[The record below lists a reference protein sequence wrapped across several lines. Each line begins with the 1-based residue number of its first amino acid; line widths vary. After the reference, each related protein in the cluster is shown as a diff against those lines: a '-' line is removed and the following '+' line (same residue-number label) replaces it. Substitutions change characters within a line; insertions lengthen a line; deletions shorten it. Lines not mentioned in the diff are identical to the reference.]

1 MSFRDSTVVIID
13 TGRSS
18 IKAGQGIYELLRT
31 PTVDIPARVARRKN
45 ASNAPREGENGAES
59 DSNKPALRP
68 SSYLVGPQIDEALA
82 NGEELDIFWPF
93 EGDNQKTGGVSDW
106 TQAEALWKYV
116 LFTGLK
122 IRRSQNESPVLLGL
136 PATLPRDSHARVA
149 QIFFERLNVAGLS
162 VVERP
167 ILQLYAANAIS
178 GIVIDIHNTCTDVTP
193 IYDSAIQF
201 PATVLSPLGV
211 QHCEAYLAHLLATN
225 STLVATLAVPPPDLR
240 PTLLR
245 LARELWKKGH
255 VKVPLAGDVAPP
267 EEEDEGVTNIAAV
280 VVAGREKAV
289 VEANNK
295 KKNTKNST
303 AAERAREAEI
313 AALDLLT
320 LEFEG
325 KQVTVGKDRHRFCE
339 PLFKPSVLK
348 NVEGIQETLKDPKSV
363 FGVQEWVNY
372 SAQAVDSVWRHALYD
387 AIFVTGEL
395 SVLDKSLSHAFHSRL
410 LPYVLKAE
418 EQANDAQPKAVRSVR
433 VPDYFAEYRDKGD
446 GLAGFL
452 GGSIVAK
459 LTFCDSSARNY
470 VSKNDY
476 TARGPAALLDYMV

>member
-13 TGRSS
+13 TGRST
-18 IKAGQGIYELLRT
+18 IKAGQGIHELLRT

-45 ASNAPREGENGAES
+45 AVAPKEENSAEGEAP
-59 DSNKPALRP
+59 KPLRP

-93 EGDNQKTGGVSDW
+93 EGGDKAGAVSDW

-122 IRRSQNESPVLLGL
+122 IRRTQNESPVLLGV
-136 PATLPRDSHARVA
+136 PSTVGRDGYAKIA
-149 QIFFERLNVAGLS
+149 QIFFERFNAAGLS

-167 ILQLYAANAIS
+167 LLQLYAANAVS
-178 GIVIDIHNTCTDVTP
+178 GIVVDIHNECTDITV
-193 IYDSAIQF
+193 IHESAIQTQ
-201 PATVLSPLGV
+201 ASVIAPLGV
-211 QHCEAYLAHLLATN
+211 RHCEEYLAHLLATN
-225 STLVATLAVPPPDLR
+225 QTLVTSLEPQPDIHATLV
-240 PTLLR
+240 R
-245 LARELWKKGH
+245 LARHLWQGGH
-255 VKVPLAGDVAPP
+255 IKVPLAGDVAPP
-267 EEEDEGVTNIAAV
+267 EEEDEGITNIAAV

-289 VEANNK
+289 VEANNR

-320 LEFEG
+320 IEFED

-339 PLFKPSVLK
+339 PLFDPTVLK
-348 NVEGIQETLKDPKSV
+348 NVKSVQEDLKNPKSV
-363 FGVQEWVNY
+363 FGLQEWVNY
-372 SAQAVDSVWRHALYD
+372 SASLVEFVWRYAVYE
-387 AIFVTGEL
+387 AVFVTGEL
-395 SVLDKSLSHAFHSRL
+395 SVLDKSLAQGLHSRL

-418 EQANDAQPKAVRSVR
+418 EAANDSQPKLVRSVR
-433 VPDYFAEYRDKGD
+433 VPEYFAEYREKGD
-446 GLAGFL
+446 GLAAFL

-476 TARGPAALLDYMV
+476 SSRGPAALLEYMV

>member
-1 MSFRDSTVVIID
+1 MSFRESTVVIID

-45 ASNAPREGENGAES
+45 APNPRKEGENGAEA
-59 DSNKPALRP
+59 DPNKPTLRP

-93 EGDNQKTGGVSDW
+93 EGSNEKTGGVSDW

-122 IRRSQNESPVLLGL
+122 IRRTQNESPVMLSL
-136 PATLPRDSHARVA
+136 PATLSRDSHARVA
-149 QIFFERLNVAGLS
+149 QVFFERLNVAGLS

-178 GIVIDIHNTCTDVTP
+178 GIVIDIHNTCTDITP
-193 IYDSAIQF
+193 IYDSAVQLA
-201 PATVLSPLGV
+201 ATVLAPLGV

-225 STLVATLAVPPPDLR
+225 STLVATLGVPPAELR

-245 LARELWKKGH
+245 LARMLWKNGH
-255 VKVPLAGDVAPP
+255 IKVPLAGDVAPP

-320 LEFEG
+320 VEFEG

-339 PLFKPSVLK
+339 PLFEPSILR
-348 NVEGIQETLKDPKSV
+348 NVEGMQETLKDHKSI
-363 FGVQEWVNY
+363 FGLQEWVNHA
-372 SAQAVDSVWRHALYD
+372 AQGVDYVWRHTLYD
-387 AIFVTGEL
+387 AVFVTGEL
-395 SVLDKSLSHAFHSRL
+395 SAMDKTLSYAVHSRL
-410 LPYVLKAE
+410 LSYVLKAE
-418 EQANDAQPKAVRSVR
+418 EPANDAQPKAVRTVR
-433 VPDYFAEYRDKGD
+433 VPDYFAEYREKGD

-476 TARGPAALLDYMV
+476 SARGPAALLEYMV